1 MYAQMYTMNAVD
13 ALYCTPMNAM
23 IWRTPYCKSMNS
35 IDTFVIRGRGNAD
48 AVGLS
53 NRGVTPK
60 NWIAVTVNDKQDDE
74 FKPFRGKNYH
84 FRRSFVSGLLIYC
97 L

>member
-1 MYAQMYTMNAVD
+1 M
-13 ALYCTPMNAM
+13 
-23 IWRTPYCKSMNS
+23 
-35 IDTFVIRGRGNAD
+35 
-48 AVGLS
+48 LS
-53 NRGVTPK
+53 AYITEEFHRNTV
-60 NWIAVTVNDKQDDE
+60 IAVTVNDKQDDE